1 MKKLF
6 FILLF
11 FSLGQSYAQSKK
23 EQIAVLQFQ
32 VDSLRGKLITER
44 NLNSQ
49 NEELLN
55 AKISNLQAEAS
66 QLKAQKKEEKARIKE
81 EKARLKALKKTK
93 KAQPKV
99 ATSADVEKLA
109 LELYKKSSAMKAQ
122 AKRDIIDMGRDVD
135 KERIDIVLEN
145 NFYWLIEK
153 EKDQV
158 WLDKARAKL
167 NK

>member
-1 MKKLF
+1 MTKSRRARHNKRRAGAKNTTLK
-6 FILLF
+6 
-11 FSLGQSYAQSKK
+11 AQKK
-23 EQIAVLQFQ
+23 EEALILKEIKALKVAQKKEEAQILKDV
-32 VDSLRGKLITER
+32 
-44 NLNSQ
+44 
-49 NEELLN
+49 
-55 AKISNLQAEAS
+55 
-66 QLKAQKKEEKARIKE
+66 KAQKKEEKARIKE

-109 LELYKKSSAMKAQ
+109 LELYKKSSVMKAQ

>member
-1 MKKLF
+1 MHNKRRGGLKNTTLK
-6 FILLF
+6 
-11 FSLGQSYAQSKK
+11 AQKK
-23 EQIAVLQFQ
+23 EEALILKEIKALKVAQKKEEAQILKDV
-32 VDSLRGKLITER
+32 
-44 NLNSQ
+44 
-49 NEELLN
+49 
-55 AKISNLQAEAS
+55 
-66 QLKAQKKEEKARIKE
+66 KAQKKEEKARIKE
-81 EKARLKALKKTK
+81 EKARIKALKKTK

-99 ATSADVEKLA
+99 ATSAEVEKLA

-145 NFYWLIEK
+145 NFYWLIGK

>member
-1 MKKLF
+1 MTKSRRRRGGLKNATLK
-6 FILLF
+6 
-11 FSLGQSYAQSKK
+11 AQKK
-23 EQIAVLQFQ
+23 EEALILKEIKALKAAQKKEEAQILKDV
-32 VDSLRGKLITER
+32 
-44 NLNSQ
+44 
-49 NEELLN
+49 
-55 AKISNLQAEAS
+55 
-66 QLKAQKKEEKARIKE
+66 KAQKKEEKARIKE
-81 EKARLKALKKTK
+81 EKARIKALKKTK
-93 KAQPKV
+93 KAQKAQPKV
-99 ATSADVEKLA
+99 ATSAEVEKLA

-145 NFYWLIEK
+145 NFYWLIGK

>member
-49 NEELLN
+49 NVELLN
-55 AKISNLQAEAS
+55 AKISNLQVEAS
-66 QLKAQKKEEKARIKE
+66 QLKTQKKELDNNLKKKEKA
-81 EKARLKALKKTK
+81 
-93 KAQPKV
+93 
-99 ATSADVEKLA
+99 
-109 LELYKKSSAMKAQ
+109 
-122 AKRDIIDMGRDVD
+122 
-135 KERIDIVLEN
+135 
-145 NFYWLIEK
+145 
-153 EKDQV
+153 
-158 WLDKARAKL
+158 LDEV
-167 NK
+167 

>member
-1 MKKLF
+1 MTKSRRRRAGVKNTTLK
-6 FILLF
+6 
-11 FSLGQSYAQSKK
+11 AQKK
-23 EQIAVLQFQ
+23 EEALILKELKALKVAQKKEEAQILKDV
-32 VDSLRGKLITER
+32 
-44 NLNSQ
+44 
-49 NEELLN
+49 
-55 AKISNLQAEAS
+55 
-66 QLKAQKKEEKARIKE
+66 KAQKKEEKARIKE

-122 AKRDIIDMGRDVD
+122 AKADLIQMARNTD
-135 KERIDIVLEN
+135 KERIDIMLED
-145 NFYWLIEK
+145 NFYWLIRK
-153 EKDQV
+153 EKDKV

>member
-1 MKKLF
+1 MTKSRRARHNKRRGGVKNATLK
-6 FILLF
+6 
-11 FSLGQSYAQSKK
+11 AQKK
-23 EQIAVLQFQ
+23 EEALILKEIKALKVAQKKEEAQILKDV
-32 VDSLRGKLITER
+32 
-44 NLNSQ
+44 
-49 NEELLN
+49 
-55 AKISNLQAEAS
+55 
-66 QLKAQKKEEKARIKE
+66 KAQKKEEKARIKE

-93 KAQPKV
+93 KAQKAQPKV
-99 ATSADVEKLA
+99 ETSADVEKVEKLA

-122 AKRDIIDMGRDVD
+122 AKADIIDMGRDVD

-145 NFYWLIEK
+145 NFYWLIRK

>member
-1 MKKLF
+1 MHNKRRAGIKNTTLK
-6 FILLF
+6 
-11 FSLGQSYAQSKK
+11 AQKK
-23 EQIAVLQFQ
+23 EEALILKEIKAAKAAQKKEEAQILKDV
-32 VDSLRGKLITER
+32 
-44 NLNSQ
+44 
-49 NEELLN
+49 
-55 AKISNLQAEAS
+55 
-66 QLKAQKKEEKARIKE
+66 KAQKKEEKARIKE
-81 EKARLKALKKTK
+81 ENARIKEEKARIKALKKTK

-122 AKRDIIDMGRDVD
+122 AKADIIDMGRDVD

-145 NFYWLIEK
+145 NFYWLIRK

-158 WLDKARAKL
+158 WLAKARAKL

>member
-1 MKKLF
+1 MRQTRRKRGGAKNTTLK
-6 FILLF
+6 
-11 FSLGQSYAQSKK
+11 AQKK
-23 EQIAVLQFQ
+23 EEALILKEIKALKVAQKKEEAQILKDV
-32 VDSLRGKLITER
+32 
-44 NLNSQ
+44 
-49 NEELLN
+49 
-55 AKISNLQAEAS
+55 
-66 QLKAQKKEEKARIKE
+66 KAQKKEEKARIKE
-81 EKARLKALKKTK
+81 EKARIKALKKTK

-122 AKRDIIDMGRDVD
+122 AKADIIDMGRDVD

-145 NFYWLIEK
+145 NFYWLIGK